1 MLKYS
6 YRCIGILVLLL
17 ICNGCKTEGGK
28 WIKNVNSGAA
38 LGTSYNII
46 YLSHE
51 ELDFEREIDSV
62 FQVLNNSMSTYIPAS
77 DISRINK
84 GDSTVIVDQ
93 MFRDVFELSANIYE
107 ATDGY
112 FDPTVGVLVNAW
124 GFGPGTE
131 LEMDSV
137 RVDSLLD
144 YVGFDK
150 VSLGADNKIK
160 MTSPGMYFDFNAI
173 AKGYAVD
180 RLGILLKEK
189 GIANY
194 LIEVGGELVAKGE
207 NTIKEKKW
215 VVAIDDPMM
224 EESRTSKRTVYMK
237 DIAMASSG
245 NYRKFKIDPET
256 GAKYV
261 HTIDPKTGYT
271 KNSNI
276 LAATIMAKDCATAD
290 AFATAFMAMDLAK
303 TKAILNQHKDLEG
316 YIIYL
321 DPEGNVMEYMT
332 DGFKKMFWSS
342 YLDTKGIISPVA
354 RR

>member
-1 MLKYS
+1 MKDLLKYS
-6 YRCIGILVLLL
+6 CLFIGTLVLL
-17 ICNGCKTEGGK
+17 CTGCRTDGDK
-28 WIKNVNSGAA
+28 WVKNVNSGAA

-46 YLSHE
+46 YLAKE

-62 FQVLNNSMSTYIPAS
+62 FQVLNASLSTYIPTS
-77 DISRINK
+77 DISRINS
-84 GDSTVIVDQ
+84 GDSTIIVDR
-93 MFRDVFELSANIYE
+93 MFREVFELSGIVYA

-112 FDPTVGVLVNAW
+112 FDPTVGGLVNAW
-124 GFGPGTE
+124 GFGPGAE
-131 LEMDSV
+131 MEMDSA

-150 VSLGADNKIK
+150 VSISSENKIK
-160 MTSPGMYFDFNAI
+160 MASPGMYFDFNAI

-180 RLGILLKEK
+180 RLAVMLQEK
-189 GIANY
+189 GITDY

-207 NTIKEKKW
+207 NKIKAKKW

-224 EESRTSKRTVYMK
+224 EESRSSKRTVYMK
-237 DIAMASSG
+237 DVAMASSG

-276 LAATIMAKDCATAD
+276 LAATVMAKDCATAD
-290 AFATAFMAMDLAK
+290 AFATSFMAMDLEK
-303 TKAILNQHKDLEG
+303 TKTILAQHKDLHG

-321 DPEGNVMEYMT
+321 DPEGNVLEYMT
-332 DGFKKMFWSS
+332 DGFKNNV
-342 YLDTKGIISPVA
+342 IE
-354 RR
+354 